1 MNPNLIKLLALLG
14 QGSMVAG
21 GLGML
26 ADKEMDKAPKMHG
39 SYQDYLEDEDVPLEE
54 RMARVEKVQ
63 ANKYEN
69 SPAHKAKLEALKK
82 LQGK

>member
-14 QGSMVAG
+14 QGAMVAG
-21 GLGML
+21 GVGML
-26 ADKEMDKAPKMHG
+26 ADKDMQPAEKRYD
-39 SYQDYLEDEDVPLEE
+39 SYEDYLRDEEVPLEE
-54 RMARVEKVQ
+54 RMARVEQ
-63 ANKYEN
+63 RQRDKYEN